1 MDHLPFLLAEAAPDF
16 SFQSMW
22 EEMGFFAKAVLIG
35 LVIMFVI
42 ALAIIFERLRTYGRA
57 KRQSINYIM
66 MLRTYLQERKMEEAV
81 QGAAQHPDS
90 PVAKVVGAGL
100 REYLEGLEALREE
113 GPDDVGDFDL
123 VDAVNRQME
132 RAKER
137 ETANLKRGL
146 TWLATVG
153 STAPFVGLLG
163 TVVGIIAAFQGI
175 ASTGS
180 RGLGAVSAG
189 IAEALIETA
198 FGLMVAIPAVLFFNY
213 LTAKVGTIELALA
226 RSAGELLDEM
236 EARYVPPSSKS
247 RSSDVGERQA
257 A

>member
-1 MDHLPFLLAEAAPDF
+1 MSFNLVHIWQSMGLVAKLIAAVLLVMGVASIGVVIERLIAFSRSAKESLAFAQKATPLLRSWEVETLLATAKQHKGSALTRL
-16 SFQSMW
+16 
-22 EEMGFFAKAVLIG
+22 FA
-35 LVIMFVI
+35 
-42 ALAIIFERLRTYGRA
+42 AIIERYIGGFETLDGNITPVELARNEAERQKEQIGADLR
-57 KRQSINYIM
+57 
-66 MLRTYLQERKMEEAV
+66 
-81 QGAAQHPDS
+81 
-90 PVAKVVGAGL
+90 
-100 REYLEGLEALREE
+100 
-113 GPDDVGDFDL
+113 
-123 VDAVNRQME
+123 
-132 RAKER
+132 
-137 ETANLKRGL
+137 RGMSV
-146 TWLATVG
+146 LASVG
-153 STAPFVGLLG
+153 SVAPFVGLLG

-180 RGLGAVSAG
+180 GGLGAVSAG